1 MRIYDFDIEDEI
13 IKIEMNLNNVE
24 LLKNSIAD
32 HASEYRKFSR
42 DINIDFRV
50 LSDCIESYER
60 ALLIGVYTYAEQL
73 VKNFYYELLE
83 KDRTQSI
90 SINKFVN
97 TKLDVEKFSPNV
109 KYSELENSI
118 KKELVPDFQFLIKK
132 DRDEILKYN
141 DIIKDRHRY
150 AHRGI
155 YQSSIEQYNDVIN
168 AEKFIT
174 IELAMIVI
182 KGVDYRIQYQNDWK
196 EIISIAKECYGL
208 YKQFKDNKH
217 QQLKRQLTMK
227 TKGLRNKSKHF
238 YNKYSAYIDNCDLL
252 KSVKNE
258 LLRINAMDLRMLTS
272 FSILEDLDMAIS
284 DSKMLKG

>member
-13 IKIEMNLNNVE
+13 IKIEMNLNNVD

-32 HASEYRKFSR
+32 YASEYRKFSR

-50 LSDCIESYER
+50 LGDCIESYER

-97 TKLDVEKFSPNV
+97 AKLDVEKFSPNV

-196 EIISIAKECYGL
+196 EIISHAKECYGL

-227 TKGLRNKSKHF
+227 TKGLRNKSKQF

>member
-13 IKIEMNLNNVE
+13 AKIELNLRNVE
-24 LLKNSIAD
+24 LLKNSFAD
-32 HASEYRKFSR
+32 HTSEYRKLSQ
-42 DINIDFRV
+42 DINLDFRA

-83 KDRTQSI
+83 KDRTHSI
-90 SINKFVN
+90 SINQFVD

-118 KKELVPDFQFLIKK
+118 KKELVPDFEFILKK
-132 DRDEILKYN
+132 ERNEILKYN

-155 YQSSIEQYNDVIN
+155 YQSGIEQYNDVIN
-168 AEKFIT
+168 AEKYIT
-174 IELAMIVI
+174 SELLMITVE
-182 KGVDYRIQYQNDWK
+182 GVGYRINYQNDWK
-196 EIISIAKECYGL
+196 EIISLSKECYGL

-217 QQLKRQLTMK
+217 RELKRKLTME
-227 TKGLRNKSKHF
+227 TKVLRNKSKQF
-238 YNKYSAYIDNCDLL
+238 YNKYYAYIDNCELL
-252 KSVKNE
+252 KGVIIQ
-258 LLRINAMDLRMLTS
+258 LLRINAMDLRRISS
-272 FSILEDLDMAIS
+272 FSLLEDFNIAIS
-284 DSKMLKG
+284 ESKMLK